1 MTFPTAFSK
10 RGVGVYSEL
19 TLTRIRTPLTDFYFA
34 YTLPYELFEQIVLD
48 VLAERGARAEDLLIY
63 FNPEL
68 APQNM
73 LFEQALAIEAL
84 IPEQRERAAARL
96 REIKVVLIRRM
107 ISDQLAYINIA
118 KEWFTVTDLIEIN
131 RRKIGQG
138 KIGGK
143 AAGMLLALR
152 IP

>member
-1 MTFPTAFSK
+1 MVNEPMTFPSASTDRVLSIYTALAQYPIP
-10 RGVGVYSEL
+10 RV
-19 TLTRIRTPLTDFYFA
+19 RIRSHLTDFYFA
-34 YTLPYELFEQIVLD
+34 YNLPYELFEQIVLD

-68 APQNM
+68 APQKM

-84 IPEQRERAAARL
+84 IPEQREGAAARL

-118 KEWFTVTDLIEIN
+118 KEWFTVNDLIDIN

-138 KIGGK
+138 K
-143 AAGMLLALR
+143 
-152 IP
+152 